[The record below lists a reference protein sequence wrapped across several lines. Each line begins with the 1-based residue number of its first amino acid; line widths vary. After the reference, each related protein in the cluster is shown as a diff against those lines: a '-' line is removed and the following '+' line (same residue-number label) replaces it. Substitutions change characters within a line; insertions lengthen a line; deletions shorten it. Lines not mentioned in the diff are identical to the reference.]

1 MNYALSKKKAKEL
14 LEAKLSHFMGVSPEE
29 ATDEQYYKAI
39 ALILRDMMSA
49 GRADFSAQAA
59 KAGTKKVYYLCM
71 EFLMGRSLKN
81 NLYNLNLTDV
91 FQSVLADYG
100 VKLENLYECE
110 PDAGLGNGGLG
121 RLAACYLDGLATQGY
136 PARGYSILYEAGIFK
151 QKLVDGWQT
160 ELPDFWLPGGD
171 VWLVPHEESA
181 LEVRF
186 EGNVQ
191 ESWDGEFHHVEQV
204 GYHPVQ
210 AVPYDMYVSGKDG
223 KGISVLRL
231 WAAKAPAL
239 DMSLFNQ
246 GDYMRAM
253 EQNAMAE
260 VISKVLYP
268 ADNHPEGKS
277 LRLRQQYFL
286 VSASVQDIVHRHLR
300 VYSTMDNFADK
311 VAVHIN
317 DTHPTLAIPE
327 LMRILLDECGYGW
340 DDAWKI
346 VTNAVAYTNHTV
358 MAEALECWPEDLYRR
373 LMPRIWQI
381 TKEID
386 NRFRSFVWQAT
397 GDAER
402 VERMAVISN
411 GVVRMANLCVAG
423 SHSVN
428 GVSALHSEILK
439 DSVFHD
445 FYLLTPD
452 KFQNVTNGIAHRRWL
467 CQANPKLSALLSDL
481 IGDDFVL
488 HGDAL
493 LRLRDYKD
501 DKGVLEELGK
511 IKRENKVRFAE
522 QVKKQT
528 GVTLD
533 PDSVFDVQ
541 VKRLHEYKRQHL
553 NALNILAQYLAIK
566 ANPNADFPAH
576 TYIFGAKAAA
586 GYVMAKKIISF
597 ICALGDMIHND
608 PDVRGRLKVVYCE
621 DYNVTMSENLMP
633 AADISEQISLAGTE
647 ASGTGNMKLMLN
659 GAVTLGTMD
668 GANIEIHDAVGAD
681 NIFIFGMRTP
691 EVEELKRR
699 GYDPLYFYNN
709 NPELHSVLDFVART
723 PIAGKSFP
731 DIANLVR
738 HDPYMVLADFADYRA
753 TQQRAAAAY
762 GDALG
767 WNRMSLMNISGAG
780 RFAADRAINE
790 YAQNIWHTK
799 PAFTPGEA
807 GKAAGRAKA
816 AKAAK
821 PAAAK
826 AAAAKPEAKPAAAK
840 PAAAKAETAKPA
852 AKAETAKPA
861 AKAETAKPADRAAA
875 KPAAVAEKAQKVA
888 KKAER
893 LAEQAKKPGKTNGKA
908 KTK

>member
-14 LEAKLSHFMGVSPEE
+14 LSAKLSHFMGVSPEE

-39 ALILRDMMSA
+39 ALILRDMMSE
-49 GRADFSAQAA
+49 GRAEFSEEAD
-59 KAGTKKVYYLCM
+59 KAGTKKIYYLCM

-91 FQSVLADYG
+91 FESVLSDYG
-100 VKLENLYECE
+100 VKLENLYACE

-186 EGNVQ
+186 EGEVHD
-191 ESWDGEFHHVEQV
+191 SWDNQFHHVELV
-204 GYHPVQ
+204 NYKPVQ
-210 AVPYDMYVSGKDG
+210 AVPYDMYVAGKDG

-231 WAAKAPAL
+231 WSAKAPAL

-300 VYSTMDNFADK
+300 VYGTMDNFAEK
-311 VAVHIN
+311 AAVHIN
-317 DTHPTLAIPE
+317 DTHPTLAVPE

-346 VTNAVAYTNHTV
+346 VTNAIAYTNHTV
-358 MAEALECWPEDLYRR
+358 MKEALECWPEDLYKR

-386 NRFRSFVWQAT
+386 NRFRNFVWQAT
-397 GDAER
+397 QNADQ
-402 VERMAVISN
+402 VERMAIMSN
-411 GVVRMANLCVAG
+411 GVVRMANLCVA
-423 SHSVN
+423 SAHSVN

-439 DSVFHD
+439 ESVFHD
-445 FYLLTPD
+445 FYMLTPN
-452 KFQNVTNGIAHRRWL
+452 KFKNVTNGIAHRRWL
-467 CQANPKLSALLSDL
+467 CQSNPELTKLLEEL
-481 IGDDFVL
+481 IGGGFVY
-488 HGDAL
+488 HADEL
-493 LRLRDYKD
+493 LKLREYKD
-501 DKGVLEELGK
+501 DPSVLEALER
-511 IKRENKVRFAE
+511 IKRHNKEAFAE
-522 QVKKQT
+522 HVKKNT
-528 GVTLD
+528 GIVLD
-533 PDSVFDVQ
+533 PDSIFDVQ

-553 NALNILAQYLAIK
+553 NALNILTEYLAIK
-566 ANPNADFPAH
+566 ANPNAEVTPH
-576 TYIFGAKAAA
+576 TYIFGAKAAP
-586 GYVMAKKIISF
+586 GYFMAKKIISF
-597 ICALGDMIHND
+597 ICALGDLINND

-621 DYNVTMSENLMP
+621 DYNVTMAENLMP

-659 GAVTLGTMD
+659 GAITLGTMD
-668 GANIEIHDAVGAD
+668 GANIEIFDAVGED
-681 NIFIFGMRTP
+681 NILIFGMKTP
-691 EVEELKRR
+691 EVEQLKRR
-699 GYDPLYFYNN
+699 GYNPQNYYNN
-709 NPELHSVLDFVART
+709 NAELHNTIDFINRVG
-723 PIAGKSFP
+723 IAGKQFP
-731 DIANLVR
+731 EIGGTLLNN
-738 HDPYMVLADFADYRA
+738 DPYMVLADFADYRRA
-753 TQQRAAAAY
+753 QQEAVRTYA
-762 GDALG
+762 DRTD
-767 WNRMSLMNISGAG
+767 WNRKSLMNISGAG

-790 YAQNIWHTK
+790 YARDIWHTK
-799 PAFTPGEA
+799 SVFPPERPKSDSLHKETPV
-807 GKAAGRAKA
+807 KK
-816 AKAAK
+816 AK
-821 PAAAK
+821 PAPAK
-826 AAAAKPEAKPAAAK
+826 A
-840 PAAAKAETAKPA
+840 PA
-852 AKAETAKPA
+852 AKAEKPA
-861 AKAETAKPADRAAA
+861 AKKAAA
-875 KPAAVAEKAQKVA
+875 KTGTT
-888 KKAER
+888 KK
-893 LAEQAKKPGKTNGKA
+893 K
-908 KTK
+908 